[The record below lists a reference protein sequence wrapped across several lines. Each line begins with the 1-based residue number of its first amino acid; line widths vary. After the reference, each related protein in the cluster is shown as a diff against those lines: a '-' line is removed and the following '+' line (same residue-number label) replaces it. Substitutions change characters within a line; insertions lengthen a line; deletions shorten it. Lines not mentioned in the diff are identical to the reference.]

1 MSFSDPEDTYVAT
14 GNPRG
19 TFTVDEPD
27 EAENSACGP
36 VPDEPPAFTLDVS
49 SAAFDMPNLG
59 LVQAMPPQHHK
70 IYTPIV
76 LLPNAQMPE
85 YKTDLASGMD
95 CYAYLPEQLK
105 QPKPEEK
112 SAVAGK
118 LRINPGAHRLVSL
131 GFKIAVPPGYELQ
144 IRPRSGMAL
153 KNYLTI
159 RNTPGT
165 IDADYRGEV
174 KAMLAN
180 DGFLPYYLEH
190 GERICQA
197 VLAPVMQAALDPVDE
212 LPDTARGDGGFG
224 HTGTK

>member
-1 MSFSDPEDTYVAT
+1 MGPEKETQ
-14 GNPRG
+14 G
-19 TFTVDEPD
+19 
-27 EAENSACGP
+27 
-36 VPDEPPAFTLDVS
+36 FTLDVTNAS
-49 SAAFDMPNLG
+49 FDMPYTGPVL
-59 LVQAMPPQHHK
+59 AMPIQHYQIH
-70 IYTPIV
+70 TPIV

-95 CYAYLPEQLK
+95 CYAYLPEQLD
-105 QPKPEEK
+105 QPETEDK
-112 SAVAGK
+112 VAGK
-118 LRINPGAHRLVSL
+118 LRINPGAHELVSL
-131 GFKIAVPPGYELQ
+131 GFKIAIPPGYELQ

-153 KNYLTI
+153 KHYLTI

-180 DGFLPYYLEH
+180 DGFTPYYLEH

-197 VLAPVMQAALDPVDE
+197 VLVPVMQAALEPVEE